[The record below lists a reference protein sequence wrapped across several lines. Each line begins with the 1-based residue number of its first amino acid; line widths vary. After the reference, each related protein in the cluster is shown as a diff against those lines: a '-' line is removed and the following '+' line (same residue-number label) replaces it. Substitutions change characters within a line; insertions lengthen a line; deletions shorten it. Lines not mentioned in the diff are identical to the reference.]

1 MEENNIIYQKK
12 VADLLKS
19 SASQF
24 APTTSEYG
32 SFEEDRNRRMA
43 LAYSREREQPS
54 VAKPIS
60 RTRKEPKKVVEEESK
75 LYTPSPY
82 LPTHRKIDESIIPSE
97 KDSTL
102 VSDLKQDKF
111 TNDFWWSLDRSDM
124 QYEQD
129 KPKIEEAKQ
138 QREQYGRPLNVDNRN
153 LTDDG
158 KYILPRND
166 ETGKNYGLFNWLKDS
181 WNSLQ
186 NGIDKTNI
194 DSDRGDLIYNVLPKL
209 KAAEVQLNYV
219 NALKSF
225 DQSLAEAR
233 TKFSANPS
241 KENSDRIKIIEKAKI
256 DELHKLRTQDK
267 ETEKYIQD
275 LYTSGWL
282 EDINKAQSQL
292 VKDYAKRQGE
302 RDDRLKNIDELTKS
316 LNDNEAISA
325 YYKKKA
331 ETADFSYGSADAWL
345 YKMPETLG
353 SSAATWKTQIASL
366 GSQAALYQLGRF
378 TAQLAANT
386 ALAAETGGMSLV
398 YNLATAA
405 SALASTGVSVYSNYR
420 QRERETQ
427 AEVYQNYKERMY
439 KDAEKNGIDMEMIK
453 QNAISNISAN
463 LPLDK
468 NGKPHIVTEE
478 EAIDFLL
485 TSNLSSGDEKFDA
498 LKYDAKKGLDQLV
511 ATNMALSASDFAEEV
526 IFNPFIGMATKNVF
540 KAARTIEKVDKAVE
554 RSKQLIETT
563 KKLPL
568 DVARKIISTPTAKQA
583 LKGVE
588 NFVDFTLTKAP
599 MVNKTIETAIKPTIK
614 AVTSLNGKTYTK
626 YAKSLVKKGITATF
640 MEGGEEGTQ
649 AEKGYEYQN
658 GLYDDSSRGLFSTME
673 NVVGGMFNGGRA
685 AFGLSV
691 NPTLDNNK
699 DYQQNVVAG
708 AMMGALF
715 GVGLGGAKSSVD
727 LVKQIKTNNYVQGL
741 TVDDMLSKENMIK
754 ARLWSDKKIK
764 GKEENVITALEMMK
778 EQLPEGLTKEDV
790 EKEIERAKIT
800 MQYADSKLAKKIAK
814 TAGVTYGS
822 DEYKTMVGLAMDSRD
837 QFESEKD
844 ANKRINAAITAMG
857 SIGKEVLDDKLTN
870 ISKATGLPINI
881 LSTLNQLNVKQTSLI
896 ELIGDLKNRK
906 NTIDKM
912 NSDMSYPTS
921 LNSEKVDEYINRLEG
936 ELEKVSTDRSNFIND
951 LTKQLGEISK
961 VKSLVEVKPKTA
973 TETITDENG
982 VERTVTPLQSSY
994 REEVT
999 SDYTVEDVNEM
1010 LNNISDQHGAMG
1022 IEVNNLHKLSALSN
1036 LSLEDAY
1043 NRYNAYHG
1051 LFFSDRDAA
1060 RAKTFEKATKGMS
1073 KVEKRDFAAAMMAK
1087 DEINH
1092 YTNNSQQDRQ
1102 LLTDYLTLQNK
1113 ERNLGIPAEA
1123 SMLSTTSTKLES
1135 DLPIAEVEEET
1146 LTPEQVAARDK
1157 ENRLKDI
1164 GTRISNVENTLLTL
1178 NNNPSGTVKFLPKP
1192 LRKEVSKYGY
1202 AKTRAKY
1209 EAQLNDLNSK
1219 LDEENIEV
1227 PKVETSEV
1235 TPEKMEAINVA
1246 TNAANEVKSLYN
1258 ELRKEVDV
1266 KLTENNGVISDE
1278 ERNLIYT
1285 KYGNA
1290 INAAKAKFNEAS
1302 YALQNNGYQV
1312 TAPIKKETPAVID
1325 ETHNDDITP
1334 SVPVSEP
1341 IIDNTIPEA
1350 QKSLTGAEN
1359 ASEKVFTEESTIP
1372 NVVAADYLFNAG
1384 VNAILSSDYLL
1395 KAISGTFTNASSE
1408 IDSIRDK
1415 YLSQIIN
1422 SNLGNLKEFVKSDLY
1437 SIIMSEIREVLNSKY
1452 NNNPDI
1458 NSIFSEI
1465 VKHPTGLPVK
1475 LGSQLSAKLDII
1487 HETPVE
1493 EEQIEVSKTA
1503 PVVTP
1508 TASKSLNDLLSSVS
1522 VSVESIEE
1530 PIVEHT
1536 EPDPIDAVVPVPT
1549 ELEVPVVPTIIPTTP
1564 MPFGYDAKDLENAEE
1579 VPDEVLVEQGLK
1591 LLSDSEQSTGQLN
1604 DRIRANEV
1612 SNVDIEGNPSRVQ
1625 DIMLWFDPN
1634 NTKPLT
1640 IAGYPKLKSGAELAK
1655 LYADPA
1661 KLVEL
1666 DSEIVVRDWN
1676 GKLNVADPSTYDSA
1690 GIYIIFTDKD
1700 GNQYGT
1706 ALRTVEQVAS
1716 TLTTDQK
1723 EMLTERLREL
1733 RSKII
1738 RLSDQI
1744 KNNPNA
1750 TLKPTKVSRNN
1761 GYFDNLVDNT
1771 GKPIYRPINEV
1782 KGLGVPTD
1790 MSQVDNGTVRL
1801 GIGRGIF
1808 YGHTIMDMFGDTLP
1822 GTGASG
1828 KIYIYPPLNNIPD
1841 GKSMVPI
1848 QLREK
1853 AFNSSTADK
1862 NREVAELIYDVLIKN
1877 YNNNNFA
1884 YQINVNGE
1892 LIDTPFTPYIL
1903 GRFLVNNNEKTLV
1916 PDAEFAKEYP
1926 FLANK
1931 QLYVDNKNNKVYYG
1945 TKVSLLTELQNN
1957 AQLKEDF
1964 IQYIINNQH
1973 WAMDKQWLFNSM
1985 RDNLAGSKTSPAI
1998 FFNRTKLNKM
2008 VFVPGELE
2016 FDIEDFG
2023 LKQTALEVVED
2034 ENNNGLSWIAWYTK
2048 NNKLQSD
2055 LSDKLF
2061 TSPIQYIEDVI
2072 VDEKKPTSTPD
2083 VTATQEINEIPE
2095 DAKVDTSATPT
2106 GVTDPEVKPA
2116 SINDLL
2122 RAFGGKVEFG
2132 SDEPM
2137 LSPDDAH
2144 VSEATGLDD
2153 FFGGMGLAPKVYIKP
2168 TKRVINTKKAVKWL
2182 NRKLGLDPNEVE
2194 ITSTL
2199 IHANR
2204 AGLQVVGGMTKD
2216 SILLWEGAEKGV
2228 EYHEAFH
2235 RVSLLLLD
2243 KDQRDRLYDAYR
2255 KANPSYKL
2263 TVKDIEENL
2272 ADGFMDFN
2280 LNPFIKYGYEITRA
2294 FKKFLKFIHVTKNLD
2309 TNQIYELY
2317 RQINSGKFANVP
2329 INKDSLNRFRGLY
2342 GDIAMYHFNNRDY
2355 RTIPTMSAYY
2365 DIVNSLQA
2373 MLFSVNKIETIDD
2386 IDKID
2391 ANKLYQV
2398 LQAESQSPYRS
2409 EAQRAVISEVVEKF
2423 EDDFL
2428 PMVKSSMKQFAIRII
2443 DKNRNEATEQADA
2456 NGTTNAVFSDKA
2468 SYEIDRTAN
2477 AQMAVKLF
2485 IAGTPKVKFTYTEK
2499 DGILTKKLTAF
2510 AEPLTGL
2517 PMMDDYMTSFHTIL
2531 KYLNDCD
2538 TWEKILSKT
2547 ELLGKDNPF
2556 FNNLYIRLSNPKIVD
2571 KNLQKQ
2577 ILITVCSNSH
2587 NMIYMKYG
2595 YSINPID
2602 NKTLQVN
2609 FTVGD
2614 SNVQRTSRQYAAQ
2627 WSNSFYNS
2635 NLLLSTENGIVA
2647 NSDAIENICKT
2658 YNKLATDYSND
2669 FKANKVND
2677 LQVVETKRKLVE
2689 ILSNIGVNID
2699 LEVLNDYLSQNNK
2712 TGTMDK
2718 AKELNHLLTSSYAG
2732 SLSYL
2737 FTWSDT
2743 NVKGIRKGLLQTIA
2757 EGREKLTYKQDGREK
2772 EKRLTEVF
2780 KGEAT
2785 VNKFA
2790 DSMARVHPRMD
2801 SMSVLGAEG
2810 NMLYPI
2816 SQNCYAS
2823 DQVRWLN
2830 QNTNGIVDKMS
2841 AVTYNKHSVLLQTL
2855 RNKKQISLNTFINF
2869 VEDSAGDRGR
2879 DYLSISD
2886 TEDFLSKMTLITNNH
2901 MIYPTMADKKMYF
2914 TISGYEFDH
2923 QPLRFYRN
2931 ENNQMQIQF
2940 NQTVVNTMYGYML
2953 DEIACI
2959 EQFYSDSVQDELK
2972 VHPEKKVKNYHT
2984 AEKGGRFR
2992 YFNRVYSMNPDGT
3005 RTYTDL
3011 NDILNDASEGSIQ
3024 TRIAKV
3030 KSILLGKADES
3041 GNYNRQYADIIIN
3054 NMLRL
3059 RYMDDLDTAVKL
3071 GLVEKTADNMYKN
3084 KLLDQVRLSELMDI
3098 YSQDPNTSAFPE
3110 IYAIRSMIADYSAG
3124 SLISI
3129 MEFERLFSKDPAYY
3143 KNTDDKIKRVTAM
3156 LSTGDHIIT
3165 DDENEQFTVTEFKD
3179 NEIVESQI
3187 EQLRESF
3194 LYSNLRDL
3202 LIKNST
3208 YDGKPITE
3216 QNVDKLLEMSE
3227 EERRTKLENY
3237 DVLRIKALAL
3247 AKDGTAAYDNNNVN
3261 QTDATVIIGPRM
3273 YKKIVEGLGEWST
3286 EVAEAF
3292 EIMEGNGSFLSDPLL
3307 YQKSLKTLIKPLKTM
3322 YFGDHFDS
3330 TLGLDIPIFD
3340 KMAMFPLFK
3349 VLAKGDISTL
3359 YDRMV
3364 APGKEIDMVA
3374 FSSAV
3379 KVGTRTSSKFY
3390 TDDTNT
3396 AISDLTNLQTYRQS
3410 YRYLRRQLVTDPHH
3424 AERQLLGTQAAKAAL
3439 SNLRMDRTY
3448 GEGENKRTGEQIK
3461 YEVMGSINAL
3471 SNMGL
3476 NRFLDSVTTI
3486 NEETGERSIS
3496 NPLLSKMLVKEAESA
3511 GMTDDIIA
3519 GLGLDENGEFN
3530 TPLSALSDAKWIESR
3545 FISLLNK
3552 EAVDIQLP
3560 GGAFI
3565 QRSSFGFKQITTLSD
3580 GQLHRGNYL
3589 NFRNEDGSMDCEIS
3603 INLLAHII
3611 PNYDKMSFE
3620 EARQYLIDN
3629 NIIGENANASAM
3641 GYRIPTQGLSSIVSL
3656 RIKEVMPAIVGD
3668 VIILPDSFT
3677 ALTGSDF
3684 DIDKL
3689 YVARYN
3695 YETYEEDGVKRTR
3708 KVPFNDDVEGNKFMA
3723 NSREANE
3730 NRLLD
3735 MYMMVLNDKRNAHET
3750 KASLDA
3756 PTTKLKEGALKAV
3769 REATKTVNET
3779 PFYELSPTYQLNK
3792 KHEYTGGK
3800 AGIAPFALNNVHHV
3814 LTQLFSLN
3822 FAVNKKGL
3830 YKGALNKY
3838 DIGNLSGIIGK
3849 DDLRI
3854 LDWLSAM
3861 INAHVDVAKDPYI
3874 IELNV
3879 TQPTYNMTNL
3889 LLRSGLGEATFY
3901 FLPQPILKEYVAAVE
3916 KLNGRY
3922 GIDKTKSKFTL
3933 IRDAVQAIKDS
3944 YIQKATIAADE
3955 NEHKLDLLK
3964 QLSQVDENTGL
3975 TKVGNSGVFDIEFL
3989 KRQLVALKNKDNDFN
4004 YFFNQLLVLNAYQ
4017 ELTPFA
4023 EELSELVHISQIDTK
4038 KFGNSFALQ
4047 QRFLYRVKNMLTT
4060 SSAFDRQD
4068 LIAFFEDSFLD
4079 TKLRNSVIVGNALGK
4094 NLLVTST
4101 DEFNQ
4106 QVESILSKTNHSK
4119 TKDETLIKNVS
4130 GAIEAFVKAKFFA
4143 NYAVEHSDDPYMDT
4157 YNLFYNNSSAG
4168 TLSMANWFSQIKSD
4182 MINGKYPEFIDKEGR
4197 IINDFIN
4204 YLQSETKTAND
4215 TWNIPD
4221 VIGRNVPIGTDK
4233 YLQNKL
4239 TNYWEELINSNQYP
4253 ELSKF
4258 AKTLVYYAFITSG
4271 GNTKFNSIFHL
4282 IPPSYLKSIGYNSAM
4297 NDYLKELS
4305 GNEFNIDTDDIF
4317 KNNWYNGNIVP
4328 DIILDKGKSSLTRI
4342 TAKTI
4347 IPGTKINYP
4356 IVIFNHKSNPIGM
4369 NKNGDLLFKPYV
4381 KVNLDRTKNPL
4392 TTLLYKYIGNYTH
4405 TSVRNGATINEEK
4418 PVYVLVNKK
4427 GVSQEGVFIVEHD
4440 GYSNSAFA
4448 FNNIPDEVNFWSNDA
4463 EQYGYVLDSST
4474 RSNDALLEIA
4484 LNRNKKQLLET
4495 LNKIKYVK
4503 DFNVQDDAYL
4513 RSYDDI
4519 MEDGDEL
4526 NTAEKLNIIQ
4536 QVRPDDEY
4544 GSEQVIDEE
4553 VRNPKEFTLHSGGAV
4568 GSDITWGNL
4577 GEPYGISANH
4587 YYYQEKT
4594 PFGNTEISQEDMEEG
4609 KYKVAQAAKAN
4620 YGYQYATMKSN
4631 LLIRNWSQVKHADS
4645 VFAIGNLVK
4654 VGENLFP
4661 DIKGDTRVALK
4672 DAVSGG
4678 TGYAVEMAIQAGKSV
4693 YLFDQRTNKWY
4704 ANTDGTWVESETP
4717 VLTKNF
4723 AGIGTRNINQD
4734 GINAIK
4740 DVYEKT
4746 FAVKEEVKQPSNIEV
4761 TYNNQTFTV
4770 TPDGRI
4776 IGKDGKEK
4784 YTGADGG
4791 TINSRNTILRM
4802 SGILPTL
4809 PTAITEEVVPIITK
4823 DGIQQ
4828 STRKPNIININGTQF
4843 DIAKYGID
4851 FKLNSDQLAALNKI
4865 DNWYNNSDEPNHV
4878 LIGAAG
4884 TGKTSITKVIINMIQ
4899 SKHPYHII
4907 AAGAYTHSA
4916 AKNLS
4921 KLTGGSASTLHSLLG
4936 LRLNFDIDNFKISD
4950 LDFQKAADSVE
4961 LRGGGLLIVDECS
4974 MVNEDLTQA
4983 LIDLAVSENSK
4994 ILFIGDD
5001 KQLKPVNEDRMA
5013 MPFRFGEAKTSK
5025 LTIVERQTGA
5035 NPLLKQLDAAREAQ
5049 DDKTKLGVSFK
5060 TDFDSFGNGVVTVP
5074 YKNPY
5079 VLNLIDHMASLL
5091 QSEEAKTNPYLIRAL
5106 AYRNLTVDN
5115 LNTAI
5120 RKRMG
5125 YGITLEEGEPIKFY
5139 EGTSKFTNS
5148 TEARIGKVGDEY
5160 ETDIIELLN
5169 DKAQIKFRS
5178 TKYPNGLSIKVN
5190 DIVIQDFEDG
5200 TYKEKYITISDES
5213 QKDAIA
5219 TILDEY
5225 HKSFIKLAS
5234 SNPANRGSIWR
5245 EYYKGI
5251 GSIATTYDLKLGSST
5266 VKKATFK
5273 PAYASTVHKAQG
5285 ATYTN
5290 VIVNQY
5296 DINTARNEMDR
5307 KQLTYVAMSRPTKAA
5322 FVITND
5328 DFEHENGINE
5338 YIEQQSKASEEFDSD
5353 AMNKCK

>member
-1 MEENNIIYQKK
+1 M
-12 VADLLKS
+12 AD
-19 SASQF
+19 
-24 APTTSEYG
+24 
-32 SFEEDRNRRMA
+32 
-43 LAYSREREQPS
+43 
-54 VAKPIS
+54 
-60 RTRKEPKKVVEEESK
+60 
-75 LYTPSPY
+75 
-82 LPTHRKIDESIIPSE
+82 
-97 KDSTL
+97 
-102 VSDLKQDKF
+102 
-111 TNDFWWSLDRSDM
+111 
-124 QYEQD
+124 
-129 KPKIEEAKQ
+129 
-138 QREQYGRPLNVDNRN
+138 
-153 LTDDG
+153 
-158 KYILPRND
+158 
-166 ETGKNYGLFNWLKDS
+166 
-181 WNSLQ
+181 
-186 NGIDKTNI
+186 
-194 DSDRGDLIYNVLPKL
+194 
-209 KAAEVQLNYV
+209 
-219 NALKSF
+219 
-225 DQSLAEAR
+225 
-233 TKFSANPS
+233 
-241 KENSDRIKIIEKAKI
+241 
-256 DELHKLRTQDK
+256 
-267 ETEKYIQD
+267 
-275 LYTSGWL
+275 
-282 EDINKAQSQL
+282 
-292 VKDYAKRQGE
+292 
-302 RDDRLKNIDELTKS
+302 
-316 LNDNEAISA
+316 
-325 YYKKKA
+325 
-331 ETADFSYGSADAWL
+331 
-345 YKMPETLG
+345 
-353 SSAATWKTQIASL
+353 
-366 GSQAALYQLGRF
+366 
-378 TAQLAANT
+378 
-386 ALAAETGGMSLV
+386 
-398 YNLATAA
+398 
-405 SALASTGVSVYSNYR
+405 
-420 QRERETQ
+420 
-427 AEVYQNYKERMY
+427 
-439 KDAEKNGIDMEMIK
+439 
-453 QNAISNISAN
+453 
-463 LPLDK
+463 
-468 NGKPHIVTEE
+468 
-478 EAIDFLL
+478 
-485 TSNLSSGDEKFDA
+485 
-498 LKYDAKKGLDQLV
+498 
-511 ATNMALSASDFAEEV
+511 
-526 IFNPFIGMATKNVF
+526 
-540 KAARTIEKVDKAVE
+540 
-554 RSKQLIETT
+554 
-563 KKLPL
+563 
-568 DVARKIISTPTAKQA
+568 
-583 LKGVE
+583 
-588 NFVDFTLTKAP
+588 
-599 MVNKTIETAIKPTIK
+599 
-614 AVTSLNGKTYTK
+614 
-626 YAKSLVKKGITATF
+626 
-640 MEGGEEGTQ
+640 
-649 AEKGYEYQN
+649 
-658 GLYDDSSRGLFSTME
+658 
-673 NVVGGMFNGGRA
+673 
-685 AFGLSV
+685 
-691 NPTLDNNK
+691 
-699 DYQQNVVAG
+699 
-708 AMMGALF
+708 
-715 GVGLGGAKSSVD
+715 
-727 LVKQIKTNNYVQGL
+727 
-741 TVDDMLSKENMIK
+741 
-754 ARLWSDKKIK
+754 
-764 GKEENVITALEMMK
+764 
-778 EQLPEGLTKEDV
+778 
-790 EKEIERAKIT
+790 
-800 MQYADSKLAKKIAK
+800 
-814 TAGVTYGS
+814 
-822 DEYKTMVGLAMDSRD
+822 
-837 QFESEKD
+837 
-844 ANKRINAAITAMG
+844 
-857 SIGKEVLDDKLTN
+857 
-870 ISKATGLPINI
+870 
-881 LSTLNQLNVKQTSLI
+881 
-896 ELIGDLKNRK
+896 
-906 NTIDKM
+906 
-912 NSDMSYPTS
+912 
-921 LNSEKVDEYINRLEG
+921 
-936 ELEKVSTDRSNFIND
+936 
-951 LTKQLGEISK
+951 
-961 VKSLVEVKPKTA
+961 
-973 TETITDENG
+973 
-982 VERTVTPLQSSY
+982 
-994 REEVT
+994 
-999 SDYTVEDVNEM
+999 
-1010 LNNISDQHGAMG
+1010 
-1022 IEVNNLHKLSALSN
+1022 
-1036 LSLEDAY
+1036 
-1043 NRYNAYHG
+1043 
-1051 LFFSDRDAA
+1051 
-1060 RAKTFEKATKGMS
+1060 
-1073 KVEKRDFAAAMMAK
+1073 
-1087 DEINH
+1087 
-1092 YTNNSQQDRQ
+1092 
-1102 LLTDYLTLQNK
+1102 
-1113 ERNLGIPAEA
+1113 
-1123 SMLSTTSTKLES
+1123 
-1135 DLPIAEVEEET
+1135 
-1146 LTPEQVAARDK
+1146 
-1157 ENRLKDI
+1157 
-1164 GTRISNVENTLLTL
+1164 
-1178 NNNPSGTVKFLPKP
+1178 
-1192 LRKEVSKYGY
+1192 
-1202 AKTRAKY
+1202 
-1209 EAQLNDLNSK
+1209 
-1219 LDEENIEV
+1219 
-1227 PKVETSEV
+1227 
-1235 TPEKMEAINVA
+1235 
-1246 TNAANEVKSLYN
+1246 
-1258 ELRKEVDV
+1258 
-1266 KLTENNGVISDE
+1266 
-1278 ERNLIYT
+1278 
-1285 KYGNA
+1285 
-1290 INAAKAKFNEAS
+1290 
-1302 YALQNNGYQV
+1302 
-1312 TAPIKKETPAVID
+1312 
-1325 ETHNDDITP
+1325 
-1334 SVPVSEP
+1334 
-1341 IIDNTIPEA
+1341 
-1350 QKSLTGAEN
+1350 
-1359 ASEKVFTEESTIP
+1359 
-1372 NVVAADYLFNAG
+1372 
-1384 VNAILSSDYLL
+1384 
-1395 KAISGTFTNASSE
+1395 
-1408 IDSIRDK
+1408 
-1415 YLSQIIN
+1415 
-1422 SNLGNLKEFVKSDLY
+1422 
-1437 SIIMSEIREVLNSKY
+1437 
-1452 NNNPDI
+1452 
-1458 NSIFSEI
+1458 
-1465 VKHPTGLPVK
+1465 
-1475 LGSQLSAKLDII
+1475 
-1487 HETPVE
+1487 
-1493 EEQIEVSKTA
+1493 
-1503 PVVTP
+1503 
-1508 TASKSLNDLLSSVS
+1508 
-1522 VSVESIEE
+1522 
-1530 PIVEHT
+1530 
-1536 EPDPIDAVVPVPT
+1536 
-1549 ELEVPVVPTIIPTTP
+1549 
-1564 MPFGYDAKDLENAEE
+1564 
-1579 VPDEVLVEQGLK
+1579 
-1591 LLSDSEQSTGQLN
+1591 
-1604 DRIRANEV
+1604 
-1612 SNVDIEGNPSRVQ
+1612 
-1625 DIMLWFDPN
+1625 
-1634 NTKPLT
+1634 
-1640 IAGYPKLKSGAELAK
+1640 
-1655 LYADPA
+1655 
-1661 KLVEL
+1661 
-1666 DSEIVVRDWN
+1666 
-1676 GKLNVADPSTYDSA
+1676 
-1690 GIYIIFTDKD
+1690 
-1700 GNQYGT
+1700 
-1706 ALRTVEQVAS
+1706 
-1716 TLTTDQK
+1716 
-1723 EMLTERLREL
+1723 
-1733 RSKII
+1733 
-1738 RLSDQI
+1738 
-1744 KNNPNA
+1744 
-1750 TLKPTKVSRNN
+1750 
-1761 GYFDNLVDNT
+1761 
-1771 GKPIYRPINEV
+1771 
-1782 KGLGVPTD
+1782 
-1790 MSQVDNGTVRL
+1790 
-1801 GIGRGIF
+1801 
-1808 YGHTIMDMFGDTLP
+1808 
-1822 GTGASG
+1822 
-1828 KIYIYPPLNNIPD
+1828 
-1841 GKSMVPI
+1841 
-1848 QLREK
+1848 
-1853 AFNSSTADK
+1853 
-1862 NREVAELIYDVLIKN
+1862 
-1877 YNNNNFA
+1877 
-1884 YQINVNGE
+1884 
-1892 LIDTPFTPYIL
+1892 
-1903 GRFLVNNNEKTLV
+1903 
-1916 PDAEFAKEYP
+1916 
-1926 FLANK
+1926 K
-1931 QLYVDNKNNKVYYG
+1931 QLYVDSKNNKVYYG
-1945 TKVSLLTELQNN
+1945 TKVALLTELQNN

-1985 RDNLAGSKTSPAI
+1985 MNNLAGSKVSPTI

-2055 LSDKLF
+2055 LSDRLF

-2072 VDEKKPTSTPD
+2072 IDEKKPTGAPNITP
-2083 VTATQEINEIPE
+2083 TPEINDIPE
-2095 DAKVDTSATPT
+2095 DTKIDTPATPT
-2106 GVTDPEVKPA
+2106 GVTDIEVKPA

-2122 RAFGGKVEFG
+2122 RVFGDKTEFG
-2132 SDEPM
+2132 SEEPM

-2153 FFGGMGLAPKVYIKP
+2153 FFDGMGLAPKVYVKP
-2168 TKRVINTKKAVKWL
+2168 TKRIINTKKSVKWL

-2199 IHANR
+2199 ISVNR

-2216 SILLWEGAEKGV
+2216 VILLWEGAEKGV

-2280 LNPFIKYGYEITRA
+2280 LNPFIKYGYEITRV
-2294 FKKFLKFIHVTKNLD
+2294 FKKLLKFIHVTKNLD

-2342 GDIAMYHFNNRDY
+2342 GDMAMYHFNNRDY

-2386 IDKID
+2386 VDKID

-2398 LQAESQSPYRS
+2398 LQAESQSSYRS

-2499 DGILTKKLTAF
+2499 DGVLIKKLTAF

-2517 PMMDDYMTSFHTIL
+2517 PMMDDYMTSFHTVL

-2556 FNNLYIRLSNPKIVD
+2556 FNNLYTRLNNPKIVD

-2635 NLLLSTENGIVA
+2635 NLLISTDDGIVA

-2737 FTWSDT
+2737 FTWSDG

-2757 EGREKLTYKQDGREK
+2757 DGKEKLTYKQDGREK

-2940 NQTVVNTMYGYML
+2940 NQTIVNTMYGYML

-2959 EQFYSDSVQDELK
+2959 EQFYSDEVQNELK
-2972 VHPEKKVKNYHT
+2972 LHPEKKVKNYHT
-2984 AEKGGRFR
+2984 NEKGGRFR
-2992 YFNRVYSMNPDGT
+2992 YFNRVFSVNADGS
-3005 RTYTDL
+3005 RTFTDL
-3011 NDILNDASEGSIQ
+3011 NDILNDTNEGDIK
-3024 TRIAKV
+3024 TRINKV
-3030 KSILLGKADES
+3030 KSILLGKADEND
-3041 GNYNRQYADIIIN
+3041 NYNRQHSDIIIN

-3059 RYMDDLDTAVKL
+3059 RYMDDVNTAVKL
-3071 GLVEKTADNMYKN
+3071 GIIEKTDNNMYKN
-3084 KLLDQVRLSELMDI
+3084 KLLDQVRLAELIDI
-3098 YSQDPNTSAFPE
+3098 YSQNPETSAFPE
-3110 IYAIRSMIADYSAG
+3110 TYAIRSIIADYSAG
-3124 SLISI
+3124 SIISI

-3156 LSTGDHIIT
+3156 LSTGDHVIT

-3187 EQLRESF
+3187 EKLREAF

-3202 LIKNST
+3202 LIKNSS
-3208 YDGKPITE
+3208 YNDKPITE
-3216 QNVDKLLEMSE
+3216 NNVDELLNLSE
-3227 EERRTKLENY
+3227 EERSKQLENY
-3237 DVLRIKALAL
+3237 DVLKVKALAL

-3292 EIMEGNGSFLSDPLL
+3292 EIMEGNGEFLSDPTL

-3322 YFGDHFDS
+3322 YFGDHFDA

-3349 VLAKGDISTL
+3349 VLAKGDISKL
-3359 YDRMV
+3359 YDRMIE
-3364 APGKEIDMVA
+3364 PGKEIDMVA

-3379 KVGTRTSSKFY
+3379 KVGTRATSKFY

-3396 AISDLTNLQTYRQS
+3396 AISDLTNLQTYRQN

-3424 AERQLLGTQAAKAAL
+3424 AERQLFGTQAAKAAL

-3448 GEGENKRTGEQIK
+3448 GEGENTLTGEQIRH
-3461 YEVMGSINAL
+3461 EVMGTINAL

-3476 NRFLDSVTTI
+3476 NRFLDDVTSVD
-3486 NEETGERSIS
+3486 EATGERTIS
-3496 NPLLSKMLVKEAESA
+3496 NPLLSKMLVREAESA

-3519 GLGLDENGEFN
+3519 GLQLDENGEFV

-3589 NFRNEDGSMDCEIS
+3589 NFRNDDGSMDCEVS
-3603 INLLAHII
+3603 INLLAHVI

-3629 NIIGENANASAM
+3629 NIIGENANPSAM

-3695 YETYEEDGVKRTR
+3695 YETYEEDGIKKTR
-3708 KVPFNDDVEGNKFMA
+3708 KVEFNDNVEGDNKFIG

-3814 LTQLFSLN
+3814 LTQLFNLN

-3838 DIGNLSGIIGK
+3838 GIGNLSSILGK

-3889 LLRSGLGEATFY
+3889 LLRSGMGEATFY
-3901 FLPQPILKEYVAAVE
+3901 FLPQPILKEYVAAIE

-3922 GIDKTKSKFTL
+3922 GIDRTKSKFML
-3933 IRDAVQAIKDS
+3933 IRDAVQTIKDS
-3944 YIQKATIAADE
+3944 YIEKARIAANEDE
-3955 NEHKLDLLK
+3955 KKLGLLK
-3964 QLSQVDENTGL
+3964 SLTEVDENSGL
-3975 TKVGNSGVFDIEFL
+3975 TKVGNDGVFDIEFL
-3989 KRQLVALKNKDNDFN
+3989 KRQLTALKNKDNTFN
-4004 YFFNQLLVLNAYQ
+4004 YYFNQLLILNAYQ

-4047 QRFLYRVKNMLTT
+4047 QRFLYRVKNMITT
-4060 SSAFDRQD
+4060 SGAFDRDD
-4068 LIAFFEDSFLD
+4068 LINFFEDSFLD
-4079 TKLRNSVIVGNALGK
+4079 TKLRNSVLIGNELCKGM
-4094 NLLVTST
+4094 LITST

-4106 QVESILSKTNHSK
+4106 QIESILSKTNHSK
-4119 TKDETLIKNVS
+4119 TKDETLIKNIS
-4130 GAIEAFVKAKFFA
+4130 GATEAFIKAKFFTQ
-4143 NYAVEHSDDPYMDT
+4143 YAAEHADDPYMDT
-4157 YNLFYNNSSAG
+4157 YNLFYNNKQVG

-4204 YLQSETKTAND
+4204 YLQAETKTAND

-4258 AKTLVYYAFITSG
+4258 AKTLVYYAFVTSG

-4305 GNEFNIDTDDIF
+4305 NNEFNIDTDDIF

-4342 TAKTI
+4342 TAKTV

-4392 TTLLYKYIGNYTH
+4392 TTLLYKYVGNYTH
-4405 TSVRNGATINEEK
+4405 TSVRNGATVNEEK
-4418 PVYVLVNKK
+4418 PIYVLVNKK

-4463 EQYGYVLDSST
+4463 EQYGYVLDGST
-4474 RSNDALLEIA
+4474 RSNNALLDIA
-4484 LNRNKKQLLET
+4484 LNRNKKQLLEN
-4495 LNKIKYVK
+4495 LNKIKYIK

-4519 MEDGDEL
+4519 MEDDGEL
-4526 NTAEKLNIIQ
+4526 NSTEKLNIIQ
-4536 QVRPDDEY
+4536 QVRPDDESE
-4544 GSEQVIDEE
+4544 SEQVIDEE
-4553 VRNPKEFTLHSGGAV
+4553 VN
-4568 GSDITWGNL
+4568 
-4577 GEPYGISANH
+4577 
-4587 YYYQEKT
+4587 
-4594 PFGNTEISQEDMEEG
+4594 
-4609 KYKVAQAAKAN
+4609 
-4620 YGYQYATMKSN
+4620 
-4631 LLIRNWSQVKHADS
+4631 
-4645 VFAIGNLVK
+4645 
-4654 VGENLFP
+4654 
-4661 DIKGDTRVALK
+4661 
-4672 DAVSGG
+4672 
-4678 TGYAVEMAIQAGKSV
+4678 
-4693 YLFDQRTNKWY
+4693 
-4704 ANTDGTWVESETP
+4704 
-4717 VLTKNF
+4717 
-4723 AGIGTRNINQD
+4723 
-4734 GINAIK
+4734 
-4740 DVYEKT
+4740 
-4746 FAVKEEVKQPSNIEV
+4746 EEVKQSSNVEV
-4761 TYNNQTFTV
+4761 TYNNQVFTV
-4770 TPDGRI
+4770 TTDGKI
-4776 IGKDGKEK
+4776 LGKDGKEK
-4784 YTGADGG
+4784 YTGTDNG
-4791 TINSRNTILRM
+4791 TVSSKNTILRM
-4802 SGILPTL
+4802 AGILSEL
-4809 PTAITEEVVPIITK
+4809 PVAITEQTVPIITK
-4823 DGIQQ
+4823 KGIQP

-4899 SKHPYHII
+4899 AKHPYHII

-4921 KLTGGSASTLHSLLG
+4921 KLTGDSASTLHSLLG

-5001 KQLKPVNEDRMA
+5001 KQLKPVNENRIA
-5013 MPFRFGEAKTSK
+5013 MPFRFGESKTSK

-5079 VLNLIDHMASLL
+5079 VLNLIDHMVSLL

-5125 YGITLEEGEPIKFY
+5125 YGVTLEEGEPIKFY
-5139 EGTSKFTNS
+5139 EGTSKFSNS
-5148 TEARIGKVGDEY
+5148 TEARVSKVSDEY
-5160 ETDIIELLN
+5160 EVDVIELLN
-5169 DKAQIKFRS
+5169 DKTQIKFRS

-5190 DIVIQDFEDG
+5190 DVVVQDFEDE
-5200 TYKEKYITISDES
+5200 TYKEKYITVSDES

-5234 SNPANRGSIWR
+5234 SNPTNRGSIWR

-5290 VIVNQY
+5290 VLVNQY
-5296 DINTARNEMDR
+5296 DINTARDEMDR